1 MNNQTNFEIVVGLE
15 IHIQLKTASKLFAPD
30 PNVFGEKPNQNVSF
44 ITTGYPGVLPKIN
57 KMAVEMA
64 VKMGLA
70 TKCNISPYCYFDRKN
85 YSYPDLPKGFQTTQ
99 DNMPICT
106 KGWLTIEVDGNT
118 KRVNINRI
126 HMEEDAGKSIHDQ
139 HPTMSEIDLNRAGTP
154 LLELVTE
161 PDIRSGDEARTFVAA
176 IRQIAQ
182 YIEVSDG
189 NMQEGSL
196 RCDAN
201 VSVRLKGS
209 ETLNNRVEI
218 KNLNSLR
225 NIKRAIEHEAANQIK
240 QMQQGQTVKQQTK
253 GFDAKTGTTFVQ
265 RSKEM
270 AFDYRYFPEP
280 DLMPVEISEAWLSD
294 VQKAMPQL
302 PEATEK
308 ALQEQFQL
316 SAYQAK
322 VISAEKEMVTYFKE
336 VAKLNSNYQAI
347 ANWLSGSIKSYL
359 NEKNTTIENFPLNPQ
374 KLANLIKAVDENI
387 LSNSAASKKLLPA
400 LLIDDNLTVE
410 YAIKSLNLRQSSN
423 TGEIEQII
431 NTVLQNNADKVAA
444 FKKGRK
450 GLHGFFVGLVMKQMK
465 TANPAMVN
473 KILTEKLKE

>member
-1 MNNQTNFEIVVGLE
+1 MNNQSNFETVVGLE

-30 PNVFGEKPNQNVSF
+30 PNIFGQEPNQNVSF

-57 KMAVEMA
+57 KAAVEMA
-64 VKMGLA
+64 MKMGLA
-70 TKCNISPYCYFDRKN
+70 TNCAISPHCYFDRKN

-99 DNMPICT
+99 DNLPICT
-106 KGWLTIEVDGNT
+106 KGWLHIELEGQT
-118 KRVNINRI
+118 KKIQINRI

-161 PDIRSGDEARTFVAA
+161 PDIRSGEEARTFVAA

-201 VSVRLKGS
+201 VSIRLKGS
-209 ETLNNRVEI
+209 TELNNRVEI

-225 NIKRAIEHEAANQIK
+225 NIKRAIEYEAANQKK
-240 QMQQGQTVKQQTK
+240 QMQQGQTVQQQTK

-280 DLMPVEISEAWLSD
+280 DLMPIEIKEAWLND
-294 VQKAMPQL
+294 IKEKMPQL
-302 PEATEK
+302 PEAVQKE
-308 ALQEQFQL
+308 LQSQYQL
-316 SAYQAK
+316 NEYHAK
-322 VISAEKEMVTYFKE
+322 VISAEKDMVTYFKK
-336 VAKLNSNYQAI
+336 VAALNLNFKAI

-359 NEKNTTIENFPLNPQ
+359 NENNVAIQNLPLSPQ
-374 KLANLIKAVDENI
+374 KLANIIKSVDENI
-387 LSNSAASKKLLPA
+387 LTNNAASKKLLPA
-400 LLIDDNLTVE
+400 LLNDDNLTVD

-423 TGEIEQII
+423 AGDIEQII
-431 NTVLQNNADKVAA
+431 DTVLQDNPDKVAA

-450 GLHGFFVGLVMKQMK
+450 GLHGFFVGSVMKKMK
-465 TANPAMVN
+465 TANPALVN
-473 KILTEKLKE
+473 KLLTEKLNQ